1 LDDLSLVALGVF
13 QSIGCFLERVKDPIA
28 MLAKS
33 SRHLLSI
40 SFAYIEVPDVE
51 SAVVEGPEREGFFV
65 DQFSLTSLSFWSTYS
80 SFSIQII
87 ERIRDPS
94 GEYMLKAFLQPMA
107 RQ

>member
-1 LDDLSLVALGVF
+1 MSLVALGIF

-51 SAVVEGPEREGFFV
+51 SAVVEGSEREGFFI
-65 DQFSLTSLSFWSTYS
+65 DQFSLTSLSLWSMYS

-87 ERIRDPS
+87 KRIRDPS
-94 GEYMLKAFLQPMA
+94 GKYMLRAFLKTI
-107 RQ
+107 